1 MDQKEDAA
9 VASYT
14 SLLFRD
20 EARAKLLAGAEA
32 LADAVRPT
40 LGPESRS
47 VLIDK
52 KFGNPIV
59 CDDGVTIARQLT
71 MRDPEENLGVEMLR
85 RASITTNDEVGD
97 GTTTSTLLA
106 HAILK
111 EGLRNVVAGSSA
123 VAIRRGL
130 AAATRTVVEELVNL
144 SRPVKGTKDTA
155 DVATVSAHNDSAVGE
170 MVATAVDRVGSDG
183 IVEVEQARGM
193 ETELDIVEGFQIDKG
208 YLSAYFA
215 TDPQSMEAELEDP
228 YLLIYEKKI
237 STIGSV
243 VPLLEQVMQTGRALV
258 IVAETVEGE
267 ALATMVLNKARGA
280 LRVVAVKAPGFG
292 DRRKEMLKDLAI
304 LTGGRVISEETGDK
318 LENVTLDDLGTA
330 AKVVVD
336 RDETVVI
343 GGAGDPS
350 AVQGRQEELRRQIE
364 ETTSDWDREKLEERL
379 AKLTG
384 QVAVIRVGAP
394 SEAELE
400 RLKEAYD
407 DAINSTKAAI
417 DEGIVPGGGSAL
429 IRAIPALDRLAEEL
443 GGDERIGVLVLR
455 EALEVPARQLAVNV
469 GSDPGVVV
477 DRVRTGSGFYGFD
490 ARTGGYGEMDELG
503 IIDPTKVV
511 RTALEHAVSVAGVL
525 LLAEATMTEIEDP
538 ETTPPIAPEM
548 Y

>member
-1 MDQKEDAA
+1 M
-9 VASYT
+9 ASYT

-32 LADAVRPT
+32 LADAVRST

-52 KFGNPIV
+52 KFGDPIV

-71 MRDPEENLGVEMLR
+71 LRDPEENLGVEMLR
-85 RASITTNDEVGD
+85 KAAITTNDEVGD

-130 AAATRTVVEELVNL
+130 AAATRTVVEELANL
-144 SRPVKGTKDTA
+144 SRPVKGKKDTA
-155 DVATVSAHNDSAVGE
+155 DVATVSAHNDPAVGT
-170 MVATAVDRVGSDG
+170 MVAEAVDRVGSDG

-193 ETELDIVEGFQIDKG
+193 ETELDVVEGFQIDKG

-215 TDPQSMEAELEDP
+215 TDLESMEAELEEP
-228 YLLIYEKKI
+228 LILIYEKKI
-237 STIGSV
+237 STIASI
-243 VPLLEQVMQTGRALV
+243 VPLLEQIMQTGRGLV
-258 IVAETVEGE
+258 MVAETVEGE
-267 ALATMVLNKARGA
+267 ALATLVVNKARGA
-280 LRVVAVKAPGFG
+280 LKVVALKAPGFG
-292 DRRKEMLKDLAI
+292 DRRKEMLRDLAI

-318 LENVTLDDLGTA
+318 LENVTIDDLGTA
-330 AKVVVD
+330 TKVVVD
-336 RDETVVI
+336 RDQTVVI
-343 GGAGDPS
+343 GGAGDPT
-350 AVQGRQEELRRQIE
+350 AIRGRQEELRRQID

-394 SEAELE
+394 TETELE

-417 DEGIVPGGGSAL
+417 EEGIVPGGGSAL
-429 IRAIPALDRLAEEL
+429 IAALPALDRLDEQL
-443 GGDERIGVLVLR
+443 DGDERIGVLVLR
-455 EALEVPARQLAVNV
+455 EALEIPARQLALNV
-469 GSDPGVVV
+469 GADPGVVV
-477 DRVRTGSGFYGFD
+477 DRIRAGAGFFGFD
-490 ARTGGYGEMDELG
+490 ARSRDYGQMDELG

-511 RTALEHAVSVAGVL
+511 RTALEHAVAVAGVL
-525 LLAEATMTEIEDP
+525 LLAEATMTEIDEDEP
-538 ETTPPIAPEM
+538 AVPAMPDM

>member
-1 MDQKEDAA
+1 M
-9 VASYT
+9 ASYT

-20 EARAKLLAGAEA
+20 EARAKLLAGART

-52 KFGNPIV
+52 KYGDPIV
-59 CDDGVTIARQLT
+59 CDDGVTIAKQLT
-71 MRDPEENLGVEMLR
+71 LHDPEENLGARMLR
-85 RASITTNDEVGD
+85 NAAVTTNDEVGD

-106 HAILK
+106 YAIFG

-130 AAATRTVVEELVNL
+130 ATAARAVVDELANL
-144 SRPVKGTKDTA
+144 SRPVKGMKDTA
-155 DVATVSAHNDSAVGE
+155 AVATVSAHNDPAVGE
-170 MVATAVDRVGSDG
+170 MVATAVGRVGSDG

-208 YLSAYFA
+208 YLSPYFA
-215 TDPQSMEAELEDP
+215 TDSQSMEAELEEP
-228 YLLIYEKKI
+228 YILIYEKKI
-237 STIGSV
+237 GTIASV
-243 VPLLEQVMQTGRALV
+243 VPLLEQVIQAGRGLV
-258 IVAETVEGE
+258 VVAETVEGE
-267 ALATMVLNKARGA
+267 ALATLVLNKMRGA
-280 LRVVAVKAPGFG
+280 LKVVAVKAPGFG

-304 LTGGRVISEETGDK
+304 LTGGRVIAEETGDQ

-336 RDETVVI
+336 REETVVI
-343 GGAGDPS
+343 GGAGDPG
-350 AVQGRQEELRRQIE
+350 AVEGRQRELRRQIE
-364 ETTSDWDREKLEERL
+364 ATTSDWDREKLEERL

-394 SEAELE
+394 TETELE

-407 DAINSTKAAI
+407 DAISSTKAAI
-417 DEGIVPGGGSAL
+417 EEGIVPGGGSAL
-429 IRAIPALDRLAEEL
+429 IRAIPALERLATDL
-443 GGDERIGVLVLR
+443 DGDERIGALVLR
-455 EALEVPARQLAVNV
+455 GALEVPARQLALNV
-469 GSDPGVVV
+469 GADPGVVV
-477 DRVRTGSGFYGFD
+477 DRIAAGTGFFGFD
-490 ARTGGYGEMDELG
+490 ARTRTYGEMDELR

-525 LLAEATMTEIEDP
+525 LLAEATMTEIEEDDAA
-538 ETTPPIAPEM
+538 TPAMPEM

>member
-1 MDQKEDAA
+1 M
-9 VASYT
+9 VSHT

-52 KFGNPIV
+52 KFGDPIV

-71 MRDPEENLGVEMLR
+71 MRDPEENLGVAMLR
-85 RASITTNDEVGD
+85 KASIATNDEVGD

-106 HAILK
+106 HAILR
-111 EGLRNVVAGSSA
+111 EGFRNVVAGSSA

-130 AAATRTVVEELVNL
+130 TVATQTIVEELAKL
-144 SRPVKGTKDTA
+144 SRPVEGTKDTA
-155 DVATVSAHNDSAVGE
+155 DVATVSAHNDPAVGK
-170 MVATAVDRVGSDG
+170 MVADAVDRVGSDG
-183 IVEVEQARGM
+183 IVEVEEARGM
-193 ETELDIVEGFQIDKG
+193 ETELDVVEGFQIDKG

-215 TDPQSMEAELEDP
+215 TNPQSMEAELEEP
-228 YLLIYEKKI
+228 YILMFDKKI
-237 STIGSV
+237 STIASV
-243 VPLLEQVMQTGRALV
+243 VPLLEQVMQSGRGLV

-267 ALATMVLNKARGA
+267 ALATLVVNKARGA
-280 LRVVAVKAPGFG
+280 LKVVALKAPGFG
-292 DRRKEMLKDLAI
+292 DRRKEMLRDLAI

-318 LENVTLDDLGTA
+318 LENVTLNDLGRA

-336 RDETVVI
+336 RDDTVLI
-343 GGAGDPS
+343 GGAGDP
-350 AVQGRQEELRRQIE
+350 AAIQGRQEELRRQIE

-417 DEGIVPGGGSAL
+417 EEGIVPGGGSAL
-429 IRAIPALDRLAEEL
+429 IGAIPALDSLADEL
-443 GGDERIGVLVLR
+443 DGDERIGVLILR
-455 EALEVPARQLAVNV
+455 EALEVPARQLAANV
-469 GSDPGVVV
+469 GADPGVVV
-477 DRVRTGSGFYGFD
+477 DRLRAGSGFFGFD
-490 ARTGGYGEMDELG
+490 ARSQTYGEMSELG

-511 RTALEHAVSVAGVL
+511 RTALENAVAVAGVL
-525 LLAEATMTEIEDP
+525 LLAEATMTEVEEP
-538 ETTPPIAPEM
+538 EITPPAAPEM
-548 Y
+548 F

>member
-1 MDQKEDAA
+1 M
-9 VASYT
+9 ASYT

-20 EARAKLLAGAEA
+20 DARAKLLAGAEA

-52 KFGNPIV
+52 KFGDPIV

-85 RASITTNDEVGD
+85 KASITTNDEVGD

-130 AAATRTVVEELVNL
+130 DTATQTVVDELRRL
-144 SRPVKGTKDTA
+144 ARPVKGTKDTA
-155 DVATVSAHNDSAVGE
+155 DVATVSAHNDPAVGQ
-170 MVATAVDRVGSDG
+170 MVADAVDRVGSDG

-193 ETELDIVEGFQIDKG
+193 ETELDVVEGFQIDKG

-215 TDPQSMEAELEDP
+215 TEPESMEAELEDP
-228 YLLIYEKKI
+228 LVLVFEKKI
-237 STIGSV
+237 TTIASI
-243 VPLLEQVMQTGRALV
+243 VPLLEQVMQAGRALV

-267 ALATMVLNKARGA
+267 ALATLVINKARGA
-280 LRVVAVKAPGFG
+280 VRVVAVKAPGFG
-292 DRRKEMLKDLAI
+292 DRRKEMLRDLAI

-318 LENVTLDDLGTA
+318 LENVSIDDLGSA

-336 RDETVVI
+336 RDETIVI
-343 GGAGDPS
+343 GGGGDPA
-350 AVQGRQEELRRQIE
+350 AVRGRQDELRRQIAD
-364 ETTSDWDREKLEERL
+364 TTSDWDREKLEERL

-394 SEAELE
+394 TEVELE

-407 DAINSTKAAI
+407 DAINSTRAAI
-417 DEGIVPGGGSAL
+417 EEGIVPGGGSAL
-429 IRAIPALDRLAEEL
+429 LRAIPTLDQLSREL
-443 GGDERIGVLVLR
+443 DGDERIGVLVLR
-455 EALEVPARQLAVNV
+455 EALAVPARQLALNV
-469 GSDPGVVV
+469 GADPGVVV
-477 DRVRTGSGFYGFD
+477 DRIGQETGFFGFD
-490 ARTGGYGEMDELG
+490 ARTRAYGQMDELG

-511 RTALEHAVSVAGVL
+511 RTALERAVAVAGVL
-525 LLAEATMTEIEDP
+525 LLAEATMTEIEEP
-538 ETTPPIAPEM
+538 EPAQPFPPELH
-548 Y
+548 

>member
-1 MDQKEDAA
+1 M
-9 VASYT
+9 ASYT

-32 LADAVRPT
+32 LADAVRST

-52 KFGNPIV
+52 KFGDPIV

-71 MRDPEENLGVEMLR
+71 LRDPEENLGVEMLR
-85 RASITTNDEVGD
+85 KAAITTNDEVGD

-130 AAATRTVVEELVNL
+130 AAATRTVVEELANL
-144 SRPVKGTKDTA
+144 SRPVKGKKDTA
-155 DVATVSAHNDSAVGE
+155 DVATVSAHNDPAVGT
-170 MVATAVDRVGSDG
+170 MVAEAVDRVGSDG

-193 ETELDIVEGFQIDKG
+193 ETELDVVEGFQIDKG

-215 TDPQSMEAELEDP
+215 TDLESMEAELEEP
-228 YLLIYEKKI
+228 LILIYEKKI
-237 STIGSV
+237 STIASI
-243 VPLLEQVMQTGRALV
+243 VPLLEQIMQTGRGLV
-258 IVAETVEGE
+258 MVAETVEGE
-267 ALATMVLNKARGA
+267 ALATLVVNKARGA
-280 LRVVAVKAPGFG
+280 LKVVALKAPGFG
-292 DRRKEMLKDLAI
+292 DRRKEMLRDLAI

-318 LENVTLDDLGTA
+318 LENVTIDDLGTA
-330 AKVVVD
+330 TKVVVD
-336 RDETVVI
+336 RDQTVVI
-343 GGAGDPS
+343 GGAGDPT
-350 AVQGRQEELRRQIE
+350 AIRGRQEELRRQID

-394 SEAELE
+394 TETELE

-417 DEGIVPGGGSAL
+417 EEGIVPGGGSAL
-429 IRAIPALDRLAEEL
+429 IAAIPALDRLAEQL
-443 GGDERIGVLVLR
+443 DGDERIGVLVLR
-455 EALEVPARQLAVNV
+455 EALEIPARQLALNV
-469 GSDPGVVV
+469 GADPGVVV
-477 DRVRTGSGFYGFD
+477 DRIRAGAGFFGFD
-490 ARTGGYGEMDELG
+490 ARSRDYGQMDELG

-511 RTALEHAVSVAGVL
+511 RTALQHAVAVAGVL
-525 LLAEATMTEIEDP
+525 LLAEATMTEIDEDEP
-538 ETTPPIAPEM
+538 AVPAMPDM

>member
-1 MDQKEDAA
+1 M
-9 VASYT
+9 ASYT

-32 LADAVRPT
+32 LANAVRPT

-52 KFGNPIV
+52 KYGNPII

-71 MRDPEENLGVEMLR
+71 LRDPEENLGVEMLR
-85 RASITTNDEVGD
+85 GAAIVTNDEVGD

-106 HAILK
+106 HAVFN

-130 AAATRTVVEELVNL
+130 AAATKTVVEELAKL
-144 SRPVKGTKDTA
+144 SRPVKGMKDTS
-155 DVATVSAHNDSAVGE
+155 DVATVSAHNDPAVGE
-170 MVATAVDRVGSDG
+170 MVANAIERVGGDG

-193 ETELDIVEGFQIDKG
+193 VTELDVVEGFQIDKG

-215 TDPQSMEAELEDP
+215 TDPQSMEAELEEP
-228 YLLIYEKKI
+228 YLLIFEKKI
-237 STIGSV
+237 GTIASI
-243 VPLLEQVMQTGRALV
+243 VPLLEQVMQTGRGLV
-258 IVAETVEGE
+258 VVAETVEGE
-267 ALATMVLNKARGA
+267 ALATLVLNKMRGA
-280 LRVVAVKAPGFG
+280 LKVVALKAPGFG
-292 DRRKEMLKDLAI
+292 ERRIEMLKDLAV
-304 LTGGRVISEETGDK
+304 LTGGRVISEETGDQ
-318 LENVTLDDLGTA
+318 LEQVTLADLGTA
-330 AKVVVD
+330 AKVVAG

-343 GGAGDPS
+343 GGAGDVA
-350 AVQGRQEELRRQIE
+350 AVGGRQEELRRQIE

-407 DAINSTKAAI
+407 DAISSTKAAI
-417 DEGIVPGGGSAL
+417 EEGIVPGGGSAL
-429 IRAIPALDRLAEEL
+429 IRAMPAVDRLAEQLE
-443 GGDERIGVLVLR
+443 GDERIGALILR
-455 EALEVPARQLAVNV
+455 RTLDVPARQLAVNV
-469 GSDPGVVV
+469 GADPGVVV
-477 DRVRTGSGFYGFD
+477 DRIRTGSGFYGFD
-490 ARTGGYGEMDELG
+490 GRTRCYGDMDELG

-511 RTALEHAVSVAGVL
+511 RTALENAVSVAGVL

-538 ETTPPIAPEM
+538 ETTHTAPPEM